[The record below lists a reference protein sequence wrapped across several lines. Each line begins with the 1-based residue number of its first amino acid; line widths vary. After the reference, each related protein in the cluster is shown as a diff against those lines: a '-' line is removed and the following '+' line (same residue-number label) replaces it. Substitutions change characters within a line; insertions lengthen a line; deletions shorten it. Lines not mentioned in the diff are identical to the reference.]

1 MLMRKIIVFNVV
13 SLDGRHTGPNNDVS
27 VMFPMM
33 GGVFDLYT
41 AELLRAADTT
51 LVGRVS
57 FELFNSFWPEV
68 ARDPDSPKWTDEQ
81 RALSEAGAS
90 VPTVVVSDTLTG
102 NLANVRIIRRAD
114 AHRQIADLKRQDGKD
129 ILITGSRTLWNDLLA
144 HDLID
149 EIHLMI
155 GNVVLGAGVPAFE
168 GAPPA
173 SLRLVE
179 VRHWRDSD
187 NILVRYEVLRAN
199 AEG

>member
-1 MLMRKIIVFNVV
+1 MRKIVVFNVV
-13 SLDGRHTGPNNDVS
+13 SLDGYHTGPDNDVS

-33 GGVFDLYT
+33 GGVFDAYT

-68 ARDPDSPKWTDEQ
+68 VRDPDSPRWTDEQ
-81 RALSEAGAS
+81 RQLAKAGAA
-90 VPTVVVSDTLTG
+90 VPTLVVSDTLPG
-102 NLANVRIIRRAD
+102 DLPNVRIVRRAD
-114 AHRQIADLKRQDGKD
+114 AHRRIAELKRQAGND

-144 HDLID
+144 HGLID

-155 GNVVLGAGVPAFE
+155 GNVVLGAGVPAFA
-168 GAPPA
+168 GKPPA

-179 VRHWRDSD
+179 ARSWRDSD
-187 NILVRYEVLRAN
+187 NVRVRYEVRPAGAN
-199 AEG
+199 GR